1 MENLH
6 NQKMNTPATVVS
18 SDIVGEK
25 IIFDILINEKLAH
38 VLVVK
43 GLDRYHINVDG
54 EDLGEVWKSTDDKTY
69 HWENFKQTDHFYT
82 KFFEPIE
89 QKLDELHK

>member
-1 MENLH
+1 MENLP
-6 NQKMNTPATVVS
+6 NNKINTPATVVS
-18 SDIVGEK
+18 NNIVGEK

-38 VLVVK
+38 ILIIK
-43 GLDRYHINVDG
+43 SQNRYHINVDG
-54 EDLGEVWKSTDDKTY
+54 EDLGEVWKSTDGKNY